1 MNMPNDNNDAA
12 KKPGILDMAV
22 NQETF
27 KVIFDWKD
35 RIERIFTILPFQD
48 FIPIWLLYERSL
60 HTSQDKVYLREI
72 SEVLNMPMR
81 RVSALARSMQD
92 RGLVD
97 WKHDGS
103 GEDGTYLQIHEDVL
117 NSVLMQKNHLN
128 DLLERVINTFGK
140 EEFLML
146 ILTLSRIEKIIDQ
159 ELKEE

>member
-60 HTSQDKVYLREI
+60 HTSQDKVYLREM

-117 NSVLMQKNHLN
+117 NSVLMQKNLLN

-140 EEFLML
+140 EELFML
-146 ILTLSRIEKIIDQ
+146 ILTLSRIEKIIDK

>member
-60 HTSQDKVYLREI
+60 HTSQDKFYLREI
-72 SEVLNMPMR
+72 SEILNMPMR

-117 NSVLMQKNHLN
+117 NSVLMQKNLLN

>member
-1 MNMPNDNNDAA
+1 MNKPSDNHDAA
-12 KKPGILDMAV
+12 SKPGILDMAV
-22 NQETF
+22 NQETL